1 MRDSTD
7 QALASAIRRLRHK
20 RGTTQ
25 EALALNAGMTVAAL
39 SRIERG
45 QADPRW
51 TTVRRI
57 TGGLEISLAELVGE
71 VGDAAV

>member
-7 QALASAIRRLRHK
+7 QALASAIRKLRHN
-20 RGTTQ
+20 RRTTQ
-25 EALALNAGMTVAAL
+25 EALALDAGITVAAL

-45 QADPRW
+45 QANPRW

-57 TGGLEISLAELVGE
+57 VGALEISLAELVAE
-71 VGDAAV
+71 VEDAPM